1 VVAPRGLYIPAAD
14 SETPEEPVDESFT
27 LEVETSVEG
36 KPFILQFNADGTLR
50 TGWTNYEQT
59 MMDGTWTVTDGVLVL
74 DMAYGSTVAEN
85 ADGGWD
91 ITVDY
96 GQMGQ
101 KTYTMTA
108 DQVKA
113 IVK

>member
-1 VVAPRGLYIPAAD
+1 
-14 SETPEEPVDESFT
+14 
-27 LEVETSVEG
+27 
-36 KPFILQFNADGTLR
+36 
-50 TGWTNYEQT
+50 
-59 MMDGTWTVTDGVLVL
+59 
-74 DMAYGSTVAEN
+74 MAYGSTVAEN
-85 ADGGWD
+85 AEGGWD

-108 DQVKA
+108 DQVKE

>member
-1 VVAPRGLYIPAAD
+1 MKLQYN
-14 SETPEEPVDESFT
+14 SPV
-27 LEVETSVEG
+27 
-36 KPFILQFNADGTLR
+36 ILTYVLLCC
-50 TGWTNYEQT
+50 
-59 MMDGTWTVTDGVLVL
+59 GVLVL

-108 DQVKA
+108 QQVKA